1 MAIEFFIPLREEA
14 VAIDHAAGIE
24 LGGHN
29 TLAMKS
35 TMRLRALVTPVLAG
49 AIPGRFRFR
58 HAEEASYERILS
70 HDARLRLP

>member
-29 TLAMKS
+29 TLEQIHLNCS
-35 TMRLRALVTPVLAG
+35 HTRMR
-49 AIPGRFRFR
+49 
-58 HAEEASYERILS
+58 
-70 HDARLRLP
+70 